1 MYLKQEESNIFSRYV
16 SLLKEQNAAPPADES
31 NKLEDPEYFRMFE
44 DRLLASI
51 NHLYKNHRFYGI
63 TLRQLKTVPTLTM
76 PTMAVDDYNNIF
88 INPDFLLNELSIE
101 EAAGVLAHECLHIIG
116 KHLFRLGNRDMSL
129 WNWATDY
136 IINMNCL
143 QDGMALPKL
152 GLIPQQDPSGRW
164 HAKVKGKNGNLD
176 IDITDLIPEEL
187 YDILNDNAE
196 KIDQDGMNQQQQEMD
211 RHVNDQTERPQ
222 IPNNASDNDS
232 YKADG
237 PSGGGKA
244 KSASERDAQA
254 EDIKKKSIGETKKDQ
269 SRGMGGSVP
278 RMISKEEE
286 TPKVNWRQILKRYLK
301 VSASSYETYMRPS
314 RRGLARGMI
323 QKGERSIPDK
333 VDVVVACDTSGSIT
347 EEILNLYTTE
357 IMSIS
362 KAYKS
367 VSILLILWTME
378 VYFAAKIEKGSIT
391 PIYSGTAGKK
401 DNINNKTITIANIPY
416 KEGGTHLSS
425 VNKWFNE
432 NRAIAATKAKLLIV
446 FTDGLVEDQPV
457 FPKQFNK
464 RNTIFMVNDPQSGGS
479 DNIVKKYGTAIYV
492 KVGKYT

>member
-16 SLLKEQNAAPPADES
+16 TLLKEQNAAPPADET

-63 TLRQLKTVPTLTM
+63 TLRQLKTVPTFTM

-129 WNWATDY
+129 FNWATDF

-143 QDGMALPKL
+143 QDGMALPKM
-152 GLIPQQDPSGRW
+152 GLIPQQSNGRW
-164 HAKVKGKNGNLD
+164 YAKVKGKNGDMD

-187 YDILNDNAE
+187 YDILADNAD
-196 KIDQDGMNQQQQEMD
+196 KIDKDGMNQQQQEMD
-211 RHVNDQTERPQ
+211 KHVNDQTGRPQ

-237 PSGGGKA
+237 PSGGDGKA
-244 KSASERDAQA
+244 KSESEREAQA
-254 EDIKKKSIGETKKDQ
+254 EDIKKKSLGENKKDQ

-323 QKGERSIPDK
+323 QKGERNFPDK

-347 EEILNLYTTE
+347 PEILNLYTAE
-357 IMSIS
+357 IVSIS

-367 VSILLILWTME
+367 VSILLVLWTTE
-378 VYFAAKIEKGSIT
+378 VYFAAKIERGAIT
-391 PIYSGTAGKK
+391 PIYSGAAGKPVEK
-401 DNINNKTITIANIPY
+401 NQKLTISTIPY
-416 KEGGTHLSS
+416 KEGGTILSS
-425 VNKWFNE
+425 VHRWFNE
-432 NRAIAATKAKLLIV
+432 NRALAATKAKVLIV
-446 FTDGLVEDQPV
+446 FTDGHVESTPV

-464 RNTIFMVNDPQSGGS
+464 KNTVFMVNDPQSGGT
-479 DNIVKKYGTAIYV
+479 DDIVKKYGTAIYV